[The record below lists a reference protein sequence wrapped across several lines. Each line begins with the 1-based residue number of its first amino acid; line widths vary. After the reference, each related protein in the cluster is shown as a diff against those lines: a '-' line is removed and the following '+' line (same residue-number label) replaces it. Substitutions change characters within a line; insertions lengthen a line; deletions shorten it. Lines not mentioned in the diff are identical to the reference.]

1 MLFEVN
7 REELG
12 EQVWLVVVEAEF
24 FYFVET
30 ALVYVLLDGFFVFFL
45 LDEEEDVLVCH
56 PGVRTDLAFQLLNTD
71 KN

>member
-1 MLFEVN
+1 M
-7 REELG
+7 
-12 EQVWLVVVEAEF
+12 VEAKF

-45 LDEEEDVLVCH
+45 LDEEKDVLVGH